1 MTNQMSTE
9 VRSFNDVIINQ
20 RQDGYLDATAMC
32 KACGKRM
39 NNWTRLDS
47 TKEFLNELSSDTH
60 LSVTEII
67 QSVTGGNPQNQGT
80 WVHPDVAISLAQ
92 WLSPK
97 FAVQVSKWV
106 RELMTTGKVDI
117 TQPKLPTDYIT
128 ALEALVVS
136 EKEKEALRLENQSQA
151 TKIEVDR
158 PKVDFYHQLF
168 SENPLVSFND
178 YAKLLSK
185 ETGVK
190 IGQNNLMKFLRE
202 SGYLM
207 VGRAGSKSNERNKA
221 YQKYITAGY
230 FEIEYNK
237 TPVGLKPQTFITAKG
252 QIELAEMIVNHFTK

>member
-1 MTNQMSTE
+1 MTNQMSISILLPVANNVVNQESVPTVDMRKVHAWLGVKSKYADWINRRISE
-9 VRSFNDVIINQ
+9 YSFENNIDYIRILNSEKAENTNITTK
-20 RQDGYLDATAMC
+20 DYHATLEMA
-32 KACGKRM
+32 
-39 NNWTRLDS
+39 
-47 TKEFLNELSSDTH
+47 KEICMVERNEKGR
-60 LSVTEII
+60 EARKYFIECEK
-67 QSVTGGNPQNQGT
+67 
-80 WVHPDVAISLAQ
+80 VAKQ
-92 WLSPK
+92 
-97 FAVQVSKWV
+97 QVKS
-106 RELMTTGKVDI
+106 
-117 TQPKLPTDYIT
+117 LPTDYIT